1 MKRLL
6 AILTLIALLM
16 SGVEAE
22 QRAPSCA
29 MYDLTGRYLAETIA
43 EQAQVTCVYKRLPTA
58 EECPHNSP
66 QGLTLVGVVNPG
78 NRDKISCIYQTV
90 GG

>member
-1 MKRLL
+1 MKRIWIVIVLL
-6 AILTLIALLM
+6 LILG
-16 SGVEAE
+16 SVNAE
-22 QRAPSCA
+22 ERAPSCPQ
-29 MYDLTGRYLAETIA
+29 YDLTGRYLAETIA
-43 EQAQVTCVYKRLPTA
+43 EQGQVSCVYKRLPTA

-78 NRDKISCIYQTV
+78 NKDKISCIYQTV